1 MLKQIMALLFVLSAA
16 GCSPVLQMTREE
28 CREQKEI
35 IGSVRIIRAEMRA
48 LAAAYRPIRR
58 ERMPGMPFGF
68 NHPWTVAK
76 TLKCVMWKFISFPR
90 RYVRLWQMPRRER
103 PKCWLTA
110 ACGEFA
116 RKMRVFAGF
125 LPNFRH
131 TAGKNIGLTFA
142 KRRNN
147 LSAKKH

>member
-68 NHPWTVAK
+68 NHPWTVGEDPQMCYVEVYQLSEALCSALADAEAEAAK
-76 TLKCVMWKFISFPR
+76 VLVNGSMWGICTENARIRWLFTKFPAYNR
-90 RYVRLWQMPRRER
+90 EEYRLDIR
-103 PKCWLTA
+103 KA
-110 ACGEFA
+110 AQ
-116 RKMRVFAGF
+116 
-125 LPNFRH
+125 
-131 TAGKNIGLTFA
+131 
-142 KRRNN
+142 
-147 LSAKKH
+147 

>member
-58 ERMPGMPFGF
+58 ERMPG
-68 NHPWTVAK
+68 NA
-76 TLKCVMWKFISFPR
+76 
-90 RYVRLWQMPRRER
+90 
-103 PKCWLTA
+103 
-110 ACGEFA
+110 
-116 RKMRVFAGF
+116 
-125 LPNFRH
+125 FR
-131 TAGKNIGLTFA
+131 I
-142 KRRNN
+142 
-147 LSAKKH
+147 

>member
-68 NHPWTVAK
+68 NHPWTV
-76 TLKCVMWKFISFPR
+76 
-90 RYVRLWQMPRRER
+90 
-103 PKCWLTA
+103 
-110 ACGEFA
+110 GED
-116 RKMRVFAGF
+116 
-125 LPNFRH
+125 P
-131 TAGKNIGLTFA
+131 
-142 KRRNN
+142 
-147 LSAKKH
+147 

>member
-35 IGSVRIIRAEMRA
+35 IGSVRIIRAEMR
-48 LAAAYRPIRR
+48 
-58 ERMPGMPFGF
+58 
-68 NHPWTVAK
+68 
-76 TLKCVMWKFISFPR
+76 
-90 RYVRLWQMPRRER
+90 
-103 PKCWLTA
+103 
-110 ACGEFA
+110 
-116 RKMRVFAGF
+116 VFAGF

>member
-28 CREQKEI
+28 CLEQKEI

-68 NHPWTVAK
+68 NHPWTVGEDPQMCYVEVYQLSEALCSALADAEAEAAK
-76 TLKCVMWKFISFPR
+76 VLVNGSMWGICTENARIRWLFTKFPAYSR
-90 RYVRLWQMPRRER
+90 EEYRLDIR
-103 PKCWLTA
+103 KA
-110 ACGEFA
+110 AQ
-116 RKMRVFAGF
+116 
-125 LPNFRH
+125 
-131 TAGKNIGLTFA
+131 
-142 KRRNN
+142 
-147 LSAKKH
+147 

>member
-16 GCSPVLQMTREE
+16 GCSPVLQMTRKNAANKRKLSGAFGLFGRRCAPWRRLIGRSGGSG
-28 CREQKEI
+28 CRECL
-35 IGSVRIIRAEMRA
+35 SDLTIRGR
-48 LAAAYRPIRR
+48 
-58 ERMPGMPFGF
+58 
-68 NHPWTVAK
+68 WAK

-125 LPNFRH
+125 YQISGIQPGR
-131 TAGKNIGLTFA
+131 I
-142 KRRNN
+142 
-147 LSAKKH
+147 SA

>member
-68 NHPWTVAK
+68 NHPWTVGEDPQMCYVEVYQLSEALCSALADAEAGAAK
-76 TLKCVMWKFISFPR
+76 VLVNGS
-90 RYVRLWQMPRRER
+90 
-103 PKCWLTA
+103 
-110 ACGEFA
+110 
-116 RKMRVFAGF
+116 FAGF